1 MCRNVEG
8 APIPMAENKT
18 QKTKASV
25 TDFING
31 IADESRRK
39 DCRTVLKLMKD
50 ATGAPARMWGPSI
63 VGFGDWR
70 YKSSSGREGDWF
82 LIGFSP
88 RKDSLTLYLMP
99 GLQAHAAR
107 LRVLGKH
114 KTGGSCLYIRQ
125 LAQVDQ
131 TVLKRLIADGV
142 KAARKHA
149 ATQSL

>member
-1 MCRNVEG
+1 MPVAKTRPTKVSVAKHIG
-8 APIPMAENKT
+8 A
-18 QKTKASV
+18 
-25 TDFING
+25 
-31 IADESRRK
+31 IANDEQRK
-39 DCRTVLKLMKD
+39 DARTLVALMRRI
-50 ATGAPARMWGPSI
+50 TGQQPRMWGPSI

-131 TVLKRLIADGV
+131 TVLKQLIADGV

>member
-1 MCRNVEG
+1 
-8 APIPMAENKT
+8 MAENKT

-63 VGFGDWR
+63 VGFGDLR
-70 YKSSSGREGDWF
+70 YKYDSGREGDWF
-82 LIGFSP
+82 LVGFSP
-88 RKDSLTLYLMP
+88 RKDSLTLYLVP

-107 LRVLGKH
+107 LRVAWEAQDRRVVPVH
-114 KTGGSCLYIRQ
+114 QAAVRGGSDG
-125 LAQVDQ
+125 AEA
-131 TVLKRLIADGV
+131 ADCRWREGGPEVRASQGV
-142 KAARKHA
+142 
-149 ATQSL
+149 

>member
-1 MCRNVEG
+1 
-8 APIPMAENKT
+8 MAENKT

-31 IADESRRK
+31 VADESRRK

-50 ATGAPARMWGPSI
+50 ATGAPPRMWGSSI
-63 VGFGDWR
+63 VGFGDFR
-70 YKSSSGREGDWF
+70 YKSRSGREGDWF

-125 LAQVDQ
+125 LSQVDQ
-131 TVLKRLIADGV
+131 TVLKQLIADGV
-142 KAARKHA
+142 KAARKFA
-149 ATQSL
+149 ASQGSNGSAS